1 MTWLSLKEKT
11 VKIKPIKNAWYNWL
25 INYISETI
33 RKVYVVLKMIISLF
47 KANTLKQTVYGR
59 DKKLNKSKA
68 EKQSEENI
76 INSIR
81 NLFIL
86 KKEKKKIK
94 IE

>member
-1 MTWLSLKEKT
+1 MKSVCGFKDE
-11 VKIKPIKNAWYNWL
+11 V
-25 INYISETI
+25 
-33 RKVYVVLKMIISLF
+33 ISLF
-47 KANTLKQTVYGR
+47 KANTPKQTVYGR
-59 DKKLNKSKA
+59 DKKLNKLKA

-81 NLFIL
+81 NL